1 MITRPAQPL
10 TKDET
15 TILKGVAILGMIFM
29 HLFNNVGRMEAHGVQ
44 DIMIGGAPLSY
55 QISQLCLCVP
65 MYLFLSGYGLYISW
79 QNNKTM
85 RPLRRSL
92 LLYLNFWVIC
102 AIFIP
107 LASWLR
113 PEAYP
118 GSLTSFISNIT
129 AWNPTYNGEWWFL
142 FPYIALVFLAPL
154 IFPLISKYNS
164 VLVFLISG
172 FLYLCVYSIIKFN
185 QDYLIHHHLIY
196 NPILVLSCSFS
207 FITGSLCAKN
217 NIFAFVTQK
226 IKQLPSIIPIVKQ
239 LSSLLLIIA
248 LFVVQA
254 ALPVSIFGTLFAFVF
269 MFAFINLYRPIW
281 VDKFLTLMGQQ
292 STNMWLIHTFFCYYL
307 FSNFVYSFTYPLLI
321 FLVTLALSYASGR
334 VVDSIYQPLRRMV
347 AARMS

>member
-1 MITRPAQPL
+1 
-10 TKDET
+10 
-15 TILKGVAILGMIFM
+15 
-29 HLFNNVGRMEAHGVQ
+29 
-44 DIMIGGAPLSY
+44 MIGGEPLSY
-55 QISQLCLCVP
+55 LISQLCLCVP
-65 MYLFLSGYGLYISW
+65 MYLFLSGYGLYVSW

-85 RPLRRSL
+85 RPVRRCL

-142 FPYIALVFLAPL
+142 FPYIVLVFLAPL

-164 VLVFLISG
+164 VLVFLVSG
-172 FLYLCVYSIIKFN
+172 FLYLCVYSTIKFN

-207 FITGSLCAKN
+207 FITGALCAKN
-217 NIFAFVTQK
+217 NIFGRITKGIWTVGHSGQILVQA
-226 IKQLPSIIPIVKQ
+226 
-239 LSSLLLIIA
+239 SLLILIVV

-254 ALPVSIFGTLFAFVF
+254 ALPVSIFGTLFTFIF
-269 MFAFINLYRPIW
+269 MFAFINLYRPRW
-281 VDKFLTLMGQQ
+281 VDKFLTLMGKQ

-307 FSNFVYSFTYPLLI
+307 FSHFVYSFTYPLLI

-334 VVDSIYQPLRRMV
+334 VLDIIYQPLRRMV